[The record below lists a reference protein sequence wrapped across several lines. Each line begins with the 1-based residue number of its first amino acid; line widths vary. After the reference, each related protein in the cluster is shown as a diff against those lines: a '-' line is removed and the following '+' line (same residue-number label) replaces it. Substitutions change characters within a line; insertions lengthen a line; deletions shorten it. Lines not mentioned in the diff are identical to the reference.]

1 MLYYNGELFDWQ
13 KGKGELESQVR
24 SQMNELNQRFFG
36 ENAPGYAI
44 LRYPKGAR
52 KKNSSGYYEPLKP
65 YTVDHYSPD
74 NNWVFSRYRKR
85 LGKNG
90 NEDYVDKFTVV
101 RDPYTIQAK
110 DIEFLWFLL
119 NHSAALKARRIY
131 IEDMEA
137 DAEVV
142 AKERA
147 SDVDIRY
154 LIYGKTS
161 PIAQDKEIFKQV
173 ATVFGVKD
181 INRLGFMQL
190 KNVIYGLVTEGEK
203 NGNRFINFESFE
215 KLVNGHN
222 ARRISFIVRG
232 AINEGSIR
240 WNAKDYKWYISIGG
254 EFTEELM
261 SVKLK
266 DVPHK
271 EELIIQAVL
280 SDGALKGAIFSAL
293 GRSDFESDDELRE
306 YDRKVLISMSSR
318 YGVETS
324 SKDTKEQIVEKLC
337 QKLGVE
343 YKPKST

>member
-1 MLYYNGELFDWQ
+1 
-13 KGKGELESQVR
+13 
-24 SQMNELNQRFFG
+24 
-36 ENAPGYAI
+36 
-44 LRYPKGAR
+44 
-52 KKNSSGYYEPLKP
+52 
-65 YTVDHYSPD
+65 
-74 NNWVFSRYRKR
+74 

-119 NHSAALKARRIY
+119 FQSAALKARRIY

-147 SDVDIRY
+147 SDVDVRY

-161 PIAQDKEIFKQV
+161 PIAQDREVFKQV
-173 ATVFGVKD
+173 GSVFGVKD

-203 NGNRFINFESFE
+203 RGNRFINFDVFE

-222 ARRISFIVRG
+222 ARRVSFIIRE
-232 AINEGSIR
+232 AINDGSIR
-240 WNAKDYKWYISIGG
+240 FNPKDYKWYFAIGG
-254 EFTEELM
+254 ELTEELM
-261 SVKLK
+261 SIKLK

-271 EELIIQAVL
+271 EELLIEAVL

-293 GRSDFESDDELRE
+293 GRSDFESADELRE
-306 YDRKVLISMSSR
+306 YDRKVLFSMSNR
-318 YGVETS
+318 YGVELTN
-324 SKDTKEQIVEKLC
+324 KDTKEQIVEKLC
-337 QKLGVE
+337 EKLGME
-343 YKPKST
+343 YKPKSA